1 MRDRA
6 DIDNLTSYPKVIT
19 AGTGPQEATEWH
31 LRGRG
36 RSGGIAGVGEKEKSV
51 ICECLVQLSVVAEL
65 HEVAGVLA
73 SINNALRESEKM
85 RWEEGE
91 DIRPGLRDKPEW
103 VQFSGITHNDRG
115 EWGKKGAGDAEK
127 KVRGE
132 LGWCVS
138 ESGGAPGGPRGPAWM
153 DTRLLGVMS
162 RREEGKREKRRGQVE
177 EERRKKEEGEKQMVY
192 DRPRKTFIRR
202 QEILVKNFAVWA
214 KSCTPTVG
222 HLQ

>member
-1 MRDRA
+1 
-6 DIDNLTSYPKVIT
+6 
-19 AGTGPQEATEWH
+19 
-31 LRGRG
+31 
-36 RSGGIAGVGEKEKSV
+36 
-51 ICECLVQLSVVAEL
+51 
-65 HEVAGVLA
+65 
-73 SINNALRESEKM
+73 
-85 RWEEGE
+85 
-91 DIRPGLRDKPEW
+91 
-103 VQFSGITHNDRG
+103 
-115 EWGKKGAGDAEK
+115 
-127 KVRGE
+127 
-132 LGWCVS
+132 
-138 ESGGAPGGPRGPAWM
+138 M